1 MNCHAMTKILC
12 RCLFDIT
19 ATGVTGHFKSSRIP
33 FQDRAGQDI
42 VNEVT
47 WNRARNQQR
56 NWETLTQLISLRTQ
70 VIDLTVPER
79 FDGAWEFEFATET
92 PDAYGTVDDPTLVLR
107 MDSAGVPMLH
117 TLKTGEIMTTQL
129 TVDGPDQNIWFL
141 STAINNQ

>member
-1 MNCHAMTKILC
+1 MTKILC

-33 FQDRAGQDI
+33 FRDRVGQHITD
-42 VNEVT
+42 EVT

-70 VIDLTVPER
+70 VVDLTQPEC

-92 PDAYGTVDDPTLVLR
+92 SDAYGSSDDPTLILR
-107 MDSAGVPMLH
+107 MDSAGVPMLQ
-117 TLKTGEIMTTQL
+117 TLKNGEIMTSEL
-129 TVDGPDQNIWFL
+129 IVEGPDQNIWFL
-141 STAINNQ
+141 PTAINN